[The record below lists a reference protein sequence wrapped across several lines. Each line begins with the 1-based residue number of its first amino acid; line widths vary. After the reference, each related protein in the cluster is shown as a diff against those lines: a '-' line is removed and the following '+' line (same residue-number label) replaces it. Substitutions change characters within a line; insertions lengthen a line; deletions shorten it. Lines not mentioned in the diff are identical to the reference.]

1 MEEQKIEE
9 DLIFSEQIERTAII
23 DEYIPSDPNS
33 IFFPDEF
40 LSPIPG
46 IEVD

>member
-1 MEEQKIEE
+1 MEEQKIE
-9 DLIFSEQIERTAII
+9 DSIFSEQIERTAII

-33 IFFPDEF
+33 IFSPDEF

>member
-1 MEEQKIEE
+1 MEEQKIE
-9 DLIFSEQIERTAII
+9 DSIFSEQIERTAII

-46 IEVD
+46 IEED

>member
-1 MEEQKIEE
+1 MEEQKIE
-9 DLIFSEQIERTAII
+9 DVIFSEQIERTTII

-33 IFFPDEF
+33 IFSPDEF
-40 LSPIPG
+40 LSPIPD